1 MSVGFAERDWFR
13 QQDAD
18 RRPVITLRVRRFT
31 WVRWGA
37 PVAIV
42 AVLLAGAAYQEW
54 RLAPPTPTN
63 GKPIA
68 PPRAEPAPAAAADAV
83 AFPNDGFTLIDRRPG
98 SDWNAPLTVRIPTDT
113 PYRHWIVSVR
123 DWATGKWVATVYLS
137 NGVITTVLLPSGFYR
152 IAMAAGSN
160 WQGEARLFGA
170 GTAAWEWTSAVS
182 LTQKGKPVIGSPMD
196 GTENTAPLSWDA
208 FHTR

>member
-1 MSVGFAERDWFR
+1 VGFAERDWYR
-13 QQDAD
+13 EQHAD
-18 RRPVITLRVRRFT
+18 PRPVITLRVRRFT
-31 WVRWGA
+31 WVRWAA

-63 GKPIA
+63 GKTIA
-68 PPRAEPAPAAAADAV
+68 SPRTEPAPSAAADAV
-83 AFPNDGFTLIDRRPG
+83 AFPKDGFTLVDRRPG

-182 LTQKGKPVIGSPMD
+182 LMQKVNSVIGSPTD
-196 GTENTAPLSWDA
+196 GTENAAPLSRDA
-208 FHTR
+208 FRTR

>member
-83 AFPNDGFTLIDRRPG
+83 AFPNDGFCRATAKLAGQRHVGWPVWSAGRRASP
-98 SDWNAPLTVRIPTDT
+98 
-113 PYRHWIVSVR
+113 
-123 DWATGKWVATVYLS
+123 
-137 NGVITTVLLPSGFYR
+137 PSG
-152 IAMAAGSN
+152 
-160 WQGEARLFGA
+160 
-170 GTAAWEWTSAVS
+170 
-182 LTQKGKPVIGSPMD
+182 
-196 GTENTAPLSWDA
+196 
-208 FHTR
+208 

>member
-54 RLAPPTPTN
+54 RLTPPMPTT

-83 AFPNDGFTLIDRRPG
+83 AFPKDGFTLIDRRPG

-152 IAMAAGSN
+152 VAMAAGSN

-182 LTQKGKPVIGSPMD
+182 LTSKSNPVLGSPMH
-196 GTENTAPLSWDA
+196 GSEITAPLAWDA
-208 FHTR
+208 FRTR